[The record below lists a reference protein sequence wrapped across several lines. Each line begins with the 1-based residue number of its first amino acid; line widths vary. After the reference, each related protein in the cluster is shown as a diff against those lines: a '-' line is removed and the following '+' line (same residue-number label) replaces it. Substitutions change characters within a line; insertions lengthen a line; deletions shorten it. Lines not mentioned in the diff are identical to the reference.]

1 MKKSL
6 ASLTTFKYIGT
17 KTCVYV
23 TIFGVSKK
31 MRNVMNSILILSSK
45 PINDTELK
53 VLILI
58 FFSLPLCIEIRLYLP
73 ALLTKVDFKL
83 VTIYFV
89 LATRALMTCY
99 IMKHRMQS
107 KNATTILIF
116 KLKGKH
122 YHNYTVQI
130 IQHIFR
136 YIVERFE

>member
-31 MRNVMNSILILSSK
+31 MRNVSSK

-99 IMKHRMQS
+99 IMKPRMQS